1 MFYVLYISF
10 LVIDK
15 IFGNVSMLINGVF
28 NVKEI
33 VGGLW
38 FTENCSL
45 YREVIDV
52 CWFLSII

>member
-38 FTENCSL
+38 FMENCSL